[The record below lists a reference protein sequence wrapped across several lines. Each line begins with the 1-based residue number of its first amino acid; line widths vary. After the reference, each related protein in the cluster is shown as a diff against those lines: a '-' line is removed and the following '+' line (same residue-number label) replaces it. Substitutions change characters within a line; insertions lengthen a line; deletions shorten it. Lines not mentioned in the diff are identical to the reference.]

1 MKQTTFF
8 SRKPFVGAM
17 LALAGAVALFWSSA
31 SLTAQTP
38 GVGTLSFT
46 DITGAAGMGS
56 TRSGS
61 HGAFWADATGDGLP
75 DLYLTYNDCR
85 SGYRANRFYRN
96 LGGAFV
102 EEAGGRGIALFSGGT
117 HGGSFADLDNDGD
130 YDLLAG
136 LTYATD
142 CLFAPPVGT
151 VNPDPLPNHLFS
163 NDGTGMFT
171 DRTPPSMAAIA
182 GYTRS
187 ILAFDLDKD
196 GDLDSFAVNGDL
208 GAGDPWGEVNELH
221 RNEGGFNFTS
231 LGGPLITT
239 PAGQAATDT
248 DYDGDGDVDIIMPDI
263 YGELRVM
270 RNDGLGNFTAVPPAS
285 IGITNPGTSPY
296 DLNTAATGITSADL
310 NNDGHLDL
318 ILIDQD
324 RNPLRRLGFDR
335 MLRMYLNLGNGT
347 FTYAGGIPSGV
358 FGGYT
363 AGTADLDNDGDLD
376 ITLPGLSF
384 VLLNDGAAHFS
395 PGPFYPTPRPDP
407 GCSWPACQFPD
418 PRSVAFADIDND
430 GDLDSVITTKFG
442 VPALIRNNFNAGNW
456 LKIQLIAPN
465 GQAGAFGAKV
475 RVFRAGTNSLV
486 AFREAHN
493 VLGYLAQDDPVMH
506 VGLGAA
512 ATVDVEVTWL
522 TGAAPTR
529 VNGVAANRK
538 IVVTSTGLLSPP
550 GAPGNL
556 TAGGSG
562 FNVTLNW
569 QAPAS
574 SAALS
579 GYLLEVGSA
588 PGLTNLAVFS
598 LGTATAVETAAPP
611 GTYYVR
617 IRATNAAGAG
627 SASNEIA
634 VTVPSGCAANAPG
647 TLSYTKS
654 GSLVT
659 LNWGAPTGGATPVAY
674 VLEVGSVPGAANLLV
689 YDTGSPATTLP
700 PVSAPAGHY
709 YVRVRARTSC
719 GSGPAS
725 NELVIDVP

>member
-1 MKQTTFF
+1 MTQMTFF
-8 SRKPFVGAM
+8 YRKLFLGAL
-17 LALAGAVALFWSSA
+17 LALAGAAALTWGSV
-31 SLTAQTP
+31 SLTAQTA
-38 GVGTLSFT
+38 GAAGTLSFT
-46 DITGAAGMGS
+46 DITAPAGMAS

-102 EEAGGRGIALFSGGT
+102 EEAGGRGIDLFSGGT
-117 HGGSFADLDNDGD
+117 HGGSWADLDNDGD
-130 YDLLAG
+130 YDLMAG
-136 LTYATD
+136 MTYATD
-142 CLFAPPVGT
+142 CLMAPPVGT

-163 NDGTGMFT
+163 NDGTGLFT

-187 ILAFDLDKD
+187 ILAFDMDRD

-208 GAGDPWGEVNELH
+208 GVRDPVGELNELH
-221 RNEGGFNFTS
+221 RNDGGFSFTS
-231 LGGPLITT
+231 LGGPLTTT

-248 DYDGDGDVDIIMPDI
+248 DYDGDGDVDIIMPDLW
-263 YGELRVM
+263 GELRVM
-270 RNDGLGNFTAVPPAS
+270 RNDGLGNFTVVPPAS
-285 IGITNPGTSPY
+285 IGITNPGTTQY

-310 NNDGHLDL
+310 NNDGRLDL
-318 ILIDQD
+318 LLIDQD
-324 RNPLRRLGFDR
+324 RNPARRLGFDR
-335 MLRMYLNLGNGT
+335 TLRMYLNTGNGM
-347 FTYAGGIPSGV
+347 FTYAGGIPSGW

-376 ITLPGLSF
+376 ITLPGLAF

-407 GCSWPACQFPD
+407 GCAWPDCQRPD

-430 GDLDSVITTKFG
+430 GDLDSVVTAKFG
-442 VPALIRNNFNAGNW
+442 VPVLIRNNFDAGNW

-475 RVFRAGTNSLV
+475 RVFRAGTTSLV

-506 VGLGAA
+506 VGLGSST
-512 ATVDVEVTWL
+512 TVDVQVTFL
-522 TGAAPTR
+522 NGTV
-529 VNGVAANRK
+529 VNIPNVSANRK
-538 IVVTSTGLLSPP
+538 IVVTVNGLLPPP
-550 GAPGNL
+550 GAPSNL

-569 QAPAS
+569 QAPVS
-574 SAALS
+574 GAALS

-588 PGLTNLAVFS
+588 PGITNLAAFL
-598 LGTATAVETAAPP
+598 LGPATTLNAAAPP

-617 IRATNAAGAG
+617 VRARNAAGAG
-627 SASNEIA
+627 SASNEVV

-647 TLSYTKS
+647 TLSFTKS
-654 GSLVT
+654 GSFVT

-674 VLEVGSVPGAANLLV
+674 VLEVGSGPGAANLLV
-689 YDTGSPATTLP
+689 FDTGSVATTLSA
-700 PVSAPAGHY
+700 SAPPGRY

-719 GSGPAS
+719 GSGPPS
-725 NELVIDVP
+725 NEVVIDVP